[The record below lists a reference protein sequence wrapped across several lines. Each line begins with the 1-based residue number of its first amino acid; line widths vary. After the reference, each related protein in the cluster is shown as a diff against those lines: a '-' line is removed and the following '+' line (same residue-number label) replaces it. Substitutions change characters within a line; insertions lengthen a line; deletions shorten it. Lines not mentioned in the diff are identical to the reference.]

1 MTETEHAAILD
12 ELLGFIVKI
21 RKISEKNGPN
31 DPKRETLEN
40 LILQLG
46 ETYVWFEGEDLDL
59 DDE

>member
-1 MTETEHAAILD
+1 MTRTEHKAILE
-12 ELLGFIVKI
+12 ELDAFIIKLE
-21 RKISEKNGPN
+21 KISKKNGPN